1 MKRKSRKQKAEE
13 YTAKFGHIPIDYKER
28 LSWLYDELH
37 ITESEAFDILDIH
50 RRMISSL
57 NYYMVNIVLFEIPE
71 GSPRPRMRIV
81 NRQNLSNMALSN
93 SDFIHV
99 YSLTGHEDQVFMKRL
114 LTEQEF
120 EGLDHIICTPCDVD
134 INAYLKTPSSYN
146 RKETILAEV
155 GLQRPISKPDWDNIE
170 KRYSDMFNKNVWLDD
185 TLVVDGAIHRYYSVL
200 PRIEIRLKFLNLLY
214 NKHQYNSMIN
224 RVDFDN
230 TINLSYFGKE

>member
-1 MKRKSRKQKAEE
+1 MKRKSRKQKADE
-13 YTAKFGHIPIDYKER
+13 YTAKFGHIPIDYRER
-28 LSWLYDELH
+28 LSWLYDKLH
-37 ITESEAFDILDIH
+37 ITEREAYDILDIH
-50 RRMISSL
+50 RSMISSL
-57 NYYMVNIVLFEIPE
+57 NYYTVSIVLFEIPE

-93 SDFIHV
+93 SNFIHV

-120 EGLDHIICTPCDVD
+120 EGLNQIICTPCDVN

-155 GLQRPISKPDWDNIE
+155 GLQRPITKPDWDNIE
-170 KRYSDMFNKNVWLDD
+170 KRYSDMFNRNVWLDD
-185 TLVVDGAIHRYYSVL
+185 TLVIDGAIHRYYSVL

-214 NKHQYNSMIN
+214 NKHQYNQIIN

-230 TINLSYFGKE
+230 TIDLSYFGKE

>member
-1 MKRKSRKQKAEE
+1 MKRKSRKQKADE
-13 YTAKFGHIPIDYKER
+13 YTAKFGHIPIDYRER
-28 LSWLYDELH
+28 LSWLYDKLH
-37 ITESEAFDILDIH
+37 LTEREAYVILDIH
-50 RRMISSL
+50 RSMISSL
-57 NYYMVNIVLFEIPE
+57 NYYTVSIVLFEIPE

-93 SDFIHV
+93 SNFIHV

-120 EGLDHIICTPCDVD
+120 EGLNQIICTPCDVD

-155 GLQRPISKPDWDNIE
+155 GLQRPITKPDWDNIE
-170 KRYSDMFNKNVWLDD
+170 KRYSDMFNRNVWLDD
-185 TLVVDGAIHRYYSVL
+185 TLVIDGAIHRYYSVL

-214 NKHQYNSMIN
+214 NKHQYNQIIN

-230 TINLSYFGKE
+230 TIDLSYFGKE

>member
-1 MKRKSRKQKAEE
+1 MKRKSRKQKADE
-13 YTAKFGHIPIDYKER
+13 YTAKFGHIPIDYRER
-28 LSWLYDELH
+28 LSWLYDKLH
-37 ITESEAFDILDIH
+37 ITEREAYDILDIH
-50 RRMISSL
+50 RSMISSL
-57 NYYMVNIVLFEIPE
+57 NYYTVNIVLFEIPE

-93 SDFIHV
+93 SNFIHV

-120 EGLDHIICTPCDVD
+120 EGLNQIICTPCDVD

-155 GLQRPISKPDWDNIE
+155 GLQRPITKPDWDNIE
-170 KRYSDMFNKNVWLDD
+170 KRYSDMFNRNVWLDD
-185 TLVVDGAIHRYYSVL
+185 TLVIDGAIHRYYSVL

-214 NKHQYNSMIN
+214 NKHQYNQIIN

-230 TINLSYFGKE
+230 TIDLSYFGKE

>member
-1 MKRKSRKQKAEE
+1 
-13 YTAKFGHIPIDYKER
+13 
-28 LSWLYDELH
+28 
-37 ITESEAFDILDIH
+37 
-50 RRMISSL
+50 MISSL
-57 NYYMVNIVLFEIPE
+57 NYYTVNIVLFEIPE

-93 SDFIHV
+93 SNFIHV

-120 EGLDHIICTPCDVD
+120 EGLNQIICTPCDVD

-155 GLQRPISKPDWDNIE
+155 GLQRPITKPDWDNIE
-170 KRYSDMFNKNVWLDD
+170 KRYSDMFNRNVWLDD
-185 TLVVDGAIHRYYSVL
+185 TLVIDGAIHRYYSVL

-214 NKHQYNSMIN
+214 NKHQYNQIIN

-230 TINLSYFGKE
+230 TIDLSYFGKE

>member
-1 MKRKSRKQKAEE
+1 MKRKSRKQKADE
-13 YTAKFGHIPIDYKER
+13 YTAKFGHIPIDYRER
-28 LSWLYDELH
+28 LSWLYDKLH
-37 ITESEAFDILDIH
+37 ITEREAYDILDIH
-50 RRMISSL
+50 RSMISSL

-93 SDFIHV
+93 SNFIHV

-120 EGLDHIICTPCDVD
+120 EGLNQIICTPCDVD

-155 GLQRPISKPDWDNIE
+155 GLQRPITKPDWDNIE
-170 KRYSDMFNKNVWLDD
+170 KRYSDMFNRNVWLDD
-185 TLVVDGAIHRYYSVL
+185 TLVIDGAIHRYYSVL

-214 NKHQYNSMIN
+214 NKHQYNQIIN

-230 TINLSYFGKE
+230 TIDLSYFGKE